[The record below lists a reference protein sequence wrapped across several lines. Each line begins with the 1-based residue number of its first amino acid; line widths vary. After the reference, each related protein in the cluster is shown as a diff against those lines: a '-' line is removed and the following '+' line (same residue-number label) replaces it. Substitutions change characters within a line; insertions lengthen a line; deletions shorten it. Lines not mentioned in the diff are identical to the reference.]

1 MQYVIL
7 VIQGI
12 GGLGTF
18 IGILGFVNTLF
29 DLSLRW
35 KGTDLPNDYVSATAI
50 LVFGLVFAGL
60 GFLFRNRGR

>member
-7 VIQGI
+7 VVQGI
-12 GGLGTF
+12 GALGTF
-18 IGILGFVNTLF
+18 VGILGFINTVF

-35 KGTDLPNDYVSATAI
+35 KGTDLPNDYVSAAVI
-50 LVFGLVFAGL
+50 LAFGLVFAGL